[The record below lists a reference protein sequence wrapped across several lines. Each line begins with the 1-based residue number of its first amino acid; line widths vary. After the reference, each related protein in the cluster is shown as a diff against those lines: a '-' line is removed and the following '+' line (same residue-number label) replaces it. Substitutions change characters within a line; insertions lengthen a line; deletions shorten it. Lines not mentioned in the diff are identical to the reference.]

1 LKATIVFEKNWKA
14 ISQKT
19 ANGDFVYRY
28 IVNRG
33 SSRSSKTV
41 SLCQVYDL
49 YARENI
55 SQRLTVWRDT
65 KTDCKKTVMNDFI
78 KMLKRENLYKVNQE
92 YNKTESI
99 FTYTTDSTVEIHGT
113 DDEETVMGL
122 NQDVAWFNEPYKIS
136 RDTFDQIDQRTSNF
150 VFIDYNPKKD
160 HWVEDLIK
168 DPRTLVIDS
177 TFRDN
182 PFCPKEQRAKILSY
196 QPVSESFIVK
206 SGALQN
212 EDAKKYDLVG
222 NPLNFEQKHITELS
236 RCRLN
241 EDKNSANLFNFQV
254 YALGTKAERP
264 NRILHWTEIPD
275 SKYFEI
281 NTPIYYG
288 VDWGKVDPWGIV
300 ELKYYDGAIYLN
312 ELNYDS
318 ENKIL
323 DKLNDT
329 ERAQIAGNEEG
340 IVKWMFDKLQIPK
353 NADIICDNNRKE
365 KIRALW
371 NAGYDNAMAATKTT
385 VVEGVNIL
393 SSLTVYY
400 TSSSKN
406 IAYEQENYS
415 RQVDRYGI
423 VLEEPEDTNNHI
435 IDPCRYIVNFL
446 RRENII
452 KTI

>member
-41 SLCQVYDL
+41 SLCQIYDL

-99 FTYTTDSTVEIHGT
+99 FTYSTDSTVEIHGT

-241 EDKNSANLFNFQV
+241 EDKNSANLFNYQV

-323 DKLNDT
+323 DKLTDT

-385 VVEGVNIL
+385 VVEGVNTL
-393 SSLTVYY
+393 SSLKVYY